1 MSAHQRVT
9 EELRGRGSVGG
20 VRREHGGDEGEERSR
35 EVAGEGRVIVAHDLD
50 EELGPSGGVE
60 GFGAAAGHLVHGA
73 PERPHVR
80 SVRVGFPL
88 AQLGGH
94 VQRGADLRVGEVV
107 ALRQRLGD
115 AEVANLDNLEGLGE
129 EDVSGLDV
137 AMQDSL
143 GVNVR
148 ETEEELDDPTHDGI
162 FGEGHTADALQQA
175 GEVATF
181 AVRHDD
187 AQLRAG
193 GSRGALSAK
202 HAVEA
207 HDVGVVG
214 RELQHLSLSLHALS
228 LLVRHRHTAKAAAEA
243 GARIAAK
250 GKLLH
255 RVALARLR
263 VPRDAHASLGAAADD
278 LAEGELGGV
287 RQKRGGASRRLLRG
301 LALRYARR
309 FRPGGLA

>member
-1 MSAHQRVT
+1 M
-9 EELRGRGSVGG
+9 
-20 VRREHGGDEGEERSR
+20 
-35 EVAGEGRVIVAHDLD
+35 
-50 EELGPSGGVE
+50 
-60 GFGAAAGHLVHGA
+60 
-73 PERPHVR
+73 
-80 SVRVGFPL
+80 
-88 AQLGGH
+88 
-94 VQRGADLRVGEVV
+94 
-107 ALRQRLGD
+107 
-115 AEVANLDNLEGLGE
+115 
-129 EDVSGLDV
+129 
-137 AMQDSL
+137 
-143 GVNVR
+143 NVR

-255 RVALARLR
+255 RVALARRR

-287 RQKRGGASRRLLRG
+287 RQKRGGRLGDSFEDLRFDT
-301 LALRYARR
+301 RED
-309 FRPGGLA
+309 FVPGGLPDEGPPIAPARVVV